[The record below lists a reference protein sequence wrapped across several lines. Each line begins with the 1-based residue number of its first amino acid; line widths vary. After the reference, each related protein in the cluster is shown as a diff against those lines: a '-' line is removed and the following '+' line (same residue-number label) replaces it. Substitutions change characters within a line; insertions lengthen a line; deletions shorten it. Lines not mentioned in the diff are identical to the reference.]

1 MLCML
6 LGAALGLL
14 IAVFGLGGV
23 IGAQVVYIRLFLIA
37 LCMLAG
43 VVLGRLLS
51 AVWATVR
58 LRKLNG
64 ILYGRCDPEA
74 FLGAFEKVAK
84 NVPAGTVEQ
93 VDAQTKI
100 AYACEALGK
109 VDEGLRAMEGLKPRE
124 LKLHALQCTALVENQ
139 RMRLYLL
146 GEDAEAASSQLKV
159 LEELQQVAEKRAP
172 ALGTQLGECVRLG
185 RCWLNILLD
194 EECDLDYIRSQIAA
208 SQNRIHKAEMQLLL
222 GYALRSCGLDLD
234 SREAFVG
241 AAETAPDL
249 YAAKRAK
256 QELGI

>member
-185 RCWLNILLD
+185 RCWLHILLG
-194 EECDLDYIRSQIAA
+194 EECDLDYIRCQIDA

-222 GYALRSCGLDLD
+222 GLGLRNCGRELD

-241 AAETAPDL
+241 AAETAPGL
-249 YAAKRAK
+249 YAANRAK